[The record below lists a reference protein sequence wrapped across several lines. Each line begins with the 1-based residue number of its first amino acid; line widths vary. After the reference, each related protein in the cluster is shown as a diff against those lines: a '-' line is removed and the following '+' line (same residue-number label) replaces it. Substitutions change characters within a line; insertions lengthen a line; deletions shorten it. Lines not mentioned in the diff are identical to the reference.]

1 MLNNSLGGLG
11 IRVSNTYII
20 GVSWLFFEPNF

>member
-1 MLNNSLGGLG
+1 MLKDSLGGLG

-20 GVSWLFFEPNF
+20 AVYWLIFQTIF